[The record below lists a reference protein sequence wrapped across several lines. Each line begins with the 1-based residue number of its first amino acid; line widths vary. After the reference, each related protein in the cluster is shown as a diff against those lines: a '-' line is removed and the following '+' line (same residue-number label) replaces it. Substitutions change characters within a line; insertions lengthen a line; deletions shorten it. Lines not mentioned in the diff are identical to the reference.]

1 MEHFRSPEAETDP
14 GDAESGNVFLFITR
28 FFYHCFFLFFFFLY
42 APRLWAAGDLECSVG
57 NFQGITVVW

>member
-14 GDAESGNVFLFITR
+14 GDAESGNVFLFLTR
-28 FFYHCFFLFFFFLY
+28 FFTTVSFFFLY